1 MNIVIK
7 KPNATFMPEFC
18 RKLDIL
24 NNIFVIDGNSAFA
37 SSNVMANC
45 GITCVK
51 IIFKT
56 IIVTI
61 KRKKG

>member
-7 KPNATFMPEFC
+7 KPNATFMPEFS

-37 SSNVMANC
+37 SSNVIANC
-45 GITCVK
+45 GIT
-51 IIFKT
+51 
-56 IIVTI
+56 
-61 KRKKG
+61 